1 MGFYAPARIV
11 RDACDHGVDT
21 SYYNWCK
28 IAQIAAT
35 ENSDPHVD
43 PYMSCEK
50 VPGFNLEYKLMTA
63 VVVPRRK
70 STEYSECLEDD
81 RATPSGRSHRLKA
94 IPR

>member
-50 VPGFNLEYKLMTA
+50 VPGFNLEYKLAGSIPGSSLSMTA
-63 VVVPRRK
+63 SSLLVC
-70 STEYSECLEDD
+70 SAWC
-81 RATPSGRSHRLKA
+81 
-94 IPR
+94 